1 MILFLVQ
8 RNRPLVFLQLPIENI
23 GNCQLRKTGCTIDGA
38 KEMNKWMAVDDTQP
52 PLISLTIACWFF
64 TCLSLC
70 VTWPIALC
78 YW

>member
-38 KEMNKWMAVDDTQP
+38 KEMNK
-52 PLISLTIACWFF
+52 
-64 TCLSLC
+64 
-70 VTWPIALC
+70 
-78 YW
+78 